1 MSELQLKNPLELER
15 QLCFV
20 LAATSRSVVALYRP
34 HLQKLGLTHP
44 QYHVMIALWQ
54 KSPRSVR
61 ELGEALLLDP
71 ATLSPLLKR
80 LEAGGLVTRSR
91 NHDDER
97 ALDIGLTEAGEAMR
111 SRAAEIP
118 AQVLGDVD
126 LPIVELARIRDS
138 ITELLG
144 AIR

>member
-1 MSELQLKNPLELER
+1 MPELQQGNPLELER

-20 LAATSRSVVALYRP
+20 LAASSRSVVALYRP
-34 HLQKLGLTHP
+34 HLQKLGLTQP

-61 ELGEALLLDP
+61 ELGETLLLDP

-80 LEAGGLVTRSR
+80 LEAAGLVTRSR

-111 SRAAEIP
+111 IPASEIP
-118 AQVLGDVD
+118 GRVLSEVD
-126 LPIVELARIRDS
+126 LPISELASIRDS
-138 ITELLG
+138 ITTLLG